1 MAQTNVNIKIKVAGQ
16 ELAPTDVH
24 DLSVEADLDQ
34 PDMAAVVVANKS
46 SKYSEK
52 INLGDDVVIEGGF
65 ATGNNEEGTIFKGE
79 VTGLEPMYDTKKPQR
94 LVVRALN
101 KLHLLSRGKKSVAYT
116 KVTDKDIVDKICQQ
130 YSLTGQYGDA
140 PPTVQYDH
148 VYQHNQTD
156 LEFVR
161 LRAARIGFEVFVQDT
176 KLYFRKRSEKDSGI
190 TLELGVES
198 ENLLE
203 KFHPRLS
210 TANQVSEV
218 RVRAWDPDQKKE
230 IIGTAKASG
239 SKLGQKTGTDVAES
253 AKHQNVLA
261 VDVDVPV
268 FSKEQADGIAKSI
281 LQDRLMNF
289 ITGDAATKGNPNIK
303 PGIVLTLKTNADKR
317 FDGKYYV
324 TGVRHQYVH
333 EGADN
338 GFRTFFKFKRDA
350 SDA

>member
-1 MAQTNVNIKIKVAGQ
+1 MAQTNVSLKVKLAGQ
-16 ELAPTDVH
+16 EVTSTDLH

-34 PDMAAVVVANKS
+34 PDMAAVVLTNKET
-46 SKYSEK
+46 KYGEK

-65 ATGNNEEGTIFKGE
+65 VSGMNEEGTIFKGE
-79 VTGLEPMYDTKKPQR
+79 VTGLEPMYDTKAPMR
-94 LVVRALN
+94 LIVRALN
-101 KLHLLSRGKKSVAYT
+101 KLHLLARGKKSVAYT
-116 KVTDKDIVDKICQQ
+116 KVTDKDIVDKICQL
-130 YSLTGQYGDA
+130 YSLQGQYGDA

-176 KLYFRKRSEKDSGI
+176 KLYFRKRSEQDSGI
-190 TLELGVES
+190 TLELGVS
-198 ENLLE
+198 GENLLE

-239 SKLGQKTGTDVAES
+239 SKLGQKTGTQVAEN
-253 AKHQNVLA
+253 AKHSNILA

-289 ITGDAATKGNPNIK
+289 ITGDAVTKGNPNIK
-303 PGIVLTLKTNADKR
+303 PGIVLSLKTNQDKR

-324 TGVRHQYVH
+324 TSVRHNYVH
-333 EGADN
+333 DGPDQ